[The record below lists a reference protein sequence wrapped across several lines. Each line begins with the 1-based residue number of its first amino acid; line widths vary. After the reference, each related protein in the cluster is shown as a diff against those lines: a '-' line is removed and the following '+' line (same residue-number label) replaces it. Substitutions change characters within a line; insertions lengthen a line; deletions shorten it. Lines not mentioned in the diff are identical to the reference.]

1 MTRCWPIPKP
11 RPYFRTVDLALCWLP
26 ASLPV
31 TDKHSSL
38 AAFLRFHRSSGAGG
52 SMCHCAGATST
63 TTGHCAA
70 TCVAS
75 SSSGSIQPPS
85 IRSGTARGISGNIC
99 WEQRSRSRARSYR
112 AGKYRKRRG
121 EWELVTWETAL
132 PSRLEVKLPAD
143 FQQQLEIRA
152 ELPITASVSI
162 RGLLDQI
169 RLCLEHRAVEKA
181 ELRANV
187 FRAASSR

>member
-11 RPYFRTVDLALCWLP
+11 LPYFRTVDLALCWLL

-38 AAFLRFHRSSGAGG
+38 VAFLRFHRSSGADG

-85 IRSGTARGISGNIC
+85 IRFGTARGISGNIC
-99 WEQRSRSRARSYR
+99 WEQRSRSTARSYR
-112 AGKYRKRRG
+112 AANTANVAGSGNSLLGRLHYRAGWRSNSQPISSSNWKRR
-121 EWELVTWETAL
+121 E
-132 PSRLEVKLPAD
+132 
-143 FQQQLEIRA
+143 Q
-152 ELPITASVSI
+152 PITASVSI
-162 RGLLDQI
+162 RGLWI
-169 RLCLEHRAVEKA
+169 RSGYAWNIGRSRKT